1 MLSGRCM
8 DLTKKILLKKI
19 IPYLSYDPVLFF
31 YNHLYPTDPKY
42 LRIPIRA
49 YLHQVDLFSKLQ
61 LKRPIRILIGDEIGL
76 GKTIETTAILRYL
89 DIRGEIKRVLILTP
103 KILINQW
110 KSELRRVGV
119 KYNEIRKILRTKIK
133 HFERED
139 FKDKYYIAS
148 IDLIKRDEHKEI
160 IKKVKWDAVV
170 VDEAHNAGYNTQR
183 WQLIKEL
190 TCSEEG
196 KNRHVILLSATP
208 HRGIV
213 KDYLYRLYL
222 LDPNLSEE
230 KIKKKQLD
238 TRNFYRL
245 THGSILFRRTKEIVN
260 EIEGKKI
267 FTNCNFYAL
276 AINPTDVEREFSHKL
291 VYFLRNKIESIYEE
305 ERPSPTALLA
315 VLVRKRAS
323 SSPDAAIKTFTH
335 ILEGLSERLAEEELL
350 RVHEEKIESIL
361 GIGYEEG
368 EIERDLDDVVEKL
381 VKRCSNI
388 LDEADKETIKELIGL
403 ANRIKLDDS
412 KLHAVIDLV
421 DEYLKKGKK
430 VIIFTEYR
438 DTLYYIKSALKK
450 LEDKYGKGFFET
462 ISGRDKD
469 RFDEVK
475 DKFEGDKCNLL
486 IATDVASEGLN
497 LQVASIVI
505 NYEAPW
511 SPIKLEQRMG
521 RVWRLGQKE
530 DVDIYTTFMA
540 TAADIDIMQN
550 LYGKLLAMRDAL
562 DEVKPL
568 LGEAVKIAYRAT
580 ATASEGIWKAKGLEF
595 TEVEIKNKKEKINEY
610 NLILASLTGQLSQY
624 VDYLLFILS
633 RMNEELKTKLVYPY
647 VNPKDIKEDLT
658 QRIATVTTSE
668 YEEYSK
674 KLCNIVCKLFN
685 VESRRQAI
693 CKENNLQ
700 KVWNLIRGELEKVN
714 AEMKSN
720 VFFTPSIKP
729 NNKIFLFLVKL
740 MQNGKIVSEELV
752 LYDVRR
758 EKIIYGIELM
768 KYLIRLF
775 DDFISPVL
783 PSHSSIRTDSLNV
796 SVGEEA
802 KIKRECKERYRRSY
816 DKLIEYIEKA
826 TSSGY
831 RNISQ
836 NVYKY
841 NIELE
846 KIAVFIGTESEPEE
860 IPPDI
865 KKKIEE
871 AAMEL
876 VMEIEKNEGRKP
888 DDSPAKRNEHYDIY
902 SYDPETGEERFIE
915 VKGHAGMQVF
925 AELTQGEFEFG
936 KEKGEQYWL
945 YIVFNLTKLGV
956 KAEAKWV
963 RYRNATET
971 MQVLEINKAKYLLR
985 PNE

>member
-8 DLTKKILLKKI
+8 DLTNKTLLKKI
-19 IPYLSYDPVLFF
+19 IHYLSYDPVLFF
-31 YNHLYPTDPKY
+31 YNYLYPTDPKY

-61 LKRPIRILIGDEIGL
+61 LRRPIRILIGDEIGL

-119 KYNEIRKILRTKIK
+119 KRYEIREILRNNIK

-160 IKKVKWDAVV
+160 ITKVKWDAIV
-170 VDEAHNAGYNTQR
+170 VDEVHNAGYNTQR

-213 KDYLYRLYL
+213 TDYLYRLYL

-230 KIKKKQLD
+230 KIKKKKLD
-238 TRNFYRL
+238 TRDFYRL

-276 AINPTDVEREFSHKL
+276 AINPTDDEKEFSHKL
-291 VYFLRNKIESIYEE
+291 VYFLRNKIESIYEG
-305 ERPSPTALLA
+305 ERPSPAALLA

-323 SSPDAAIKTFTH
+323 SSPAAAIKTFTH
-335 ILEGLSERLAEEELL
+335 ILEGLSERLSEEEVL
-350 RVHEEKIESIL
+350 RGYEENIESIL

-368 EIERDLDDVVEKL
+368 EIEKDLDEVVEKL
-381 VKRCSNI
+381 VKKCSNI
-388 LDEADKETIKELIGL
+388 LDEADKETIKELINL

-412 KLHAVIDLV
+412 KLQAVIDLV

-438 DTLYYIKSALKK
+438 DTLEYIKSALEK

-462 ISGRDKD
+462 ISGGDKD

-530 DVDIYTTFMA
+530 DVNIYTAFMA
-540 TAADIDIMQN
+540 TAADRDIMQN
-550 LYGKLLAMRDAL
+550 LYGKLLAMKYAL

-568 LGEAVKIAYRAT
+568 LGEKVKIAYRAT
-580 ATASEGIWKAKGLEF
+580 ATASEGLWKAKGVEF

-610 NLILASLTGQLSQY
+610 RLILASLRGQLSQY
-624 VDYLLFILS
+624 VDHLLFILS

-647 VNPKDIKEDLT
+647 VNPKDIKEDLM
-658 QRIATVTTSE
+658 QRIATVSTSE

-693 CKENNLQ
+693 CGENNPQ
-700 KVWNLIRGELEKVN
+700 KMWNLIRGELEKVN
-714 AEMKSN
+714 DEMKSSI
-720 VFFTPSIKP
+720 FFTSSIKP

-740 MQNGKIVSEELV
+740 KQNGKIVLEELV
-752 LYDVRR
+752 LYDTMR
-758 EKIIYGIELM
+758 EKIIYGIELI

-775 DDFISPVL
+775 DNFITPVSL
-783 PSHSSIRTDSLNV
+783 SHSSINADSLNV
-796 SVGEEA
+796 SIGEEA

-816 DKLIEYIEKA
+816 NKLIEYMGRA
-826 TSSGY
+826 TSNGY
-831 RNISQ
+831 RNSSP
-836 NVYKY
+836 NVYRY
-841 NIELE
+841 DIELE
-846 KIAVFIGTESEPEE
+846 KIAVFLGTESEPEE

-865 KKKIEE
+865 KKKVEE

-876 VMEIEKNEGRKP
+876 VMEIEKREGRRP
-888 DDSPAKRNEHYDIY
+888 DDNPAKINEHYDIY

-915 VKGHAGMQVF
+915 VKGHAGHQVF
-925 AELTQGEFEFG
+925 GELSEPEFKFGE
-936 KEKGEQYWL
+936 EKGDKYWL
-945 YIVFNLTKLGV
+945 YIVYNLTTAGDKTN
-956 KAEAKWV
+956 AQWV
-963 RYRNATET
+963 RYRNATRT
-971 MQVLEINKAKYLLR
+971 MNVVIKEKTKYFLY
-985 PNE
+985 PK